1 MLPFQLKRSL
11 LYLCFIAPKLRNN
24 RLHNSLYKAIHDIS
38 SQDKCFTYNIV
49 LTSYGAQLISILCL
63 VRYSIMRKMS
73 RIDLRLFHQVSMSL
87 SVRYN
92 YNYPFEF
99 VFQGNNG
106 GYGPPPSYGPPTY
119 NPSGPVGSGY
129 SGSGAGIFGG
139 YNDIQLTLQ
148 LGQVWHLIVK
158 SNPRLWPW
166 LLI

>member
-99 VFQGNNG
+99 VIRGIMGATDLHLRMARQ
-106 GYGPPPSYGPPTY
+106 PTTRQD
-119 NPSGPVGSGY
+119 PWAPGIPVPELES
-129 SGSGAGIFGG
+129 SVAIT
-139 YNDIQLTLQ
+139 I
-148 LGQVWHLIVK
+148 
-158 SNPRLWPW
+158 SN
-166 LLI
+166 